1 MSAEIALPRPLA
13 LALRGLGLAAGVLLL
28 LIILLTVAD
37 VISRNLGDR
46 SIVGT
51 VDITTMLLVATA
63 YLGLASAEA
72 DGRHVSVEL
81 VEGRLG
87 ARARLAFSVLRSA
100 LLVGVG
106 VLMTWGLTEVL
117 ISAAERGETTND
129 ILRLPTWPAK
139 LILLVSFTAF
149 FVVAVWRELLTFAQA
164 RAEQKGRSDDRCHH
178 RRTRRRLGPVL
189 RAVVDPPARRTR
201 IDGVGVG
208 GCPDTAW
215 HRRRGQHGGQP
226 AVLHRGGLFVDD
238 HPAVHRHGGL
248 RGPGRTRPGRL
259 RPGHLG
265 VPTVAGRSRAGVVGG
280 VGDVRRGHRVQ
291 RRHRRDHGTGVD
303 RCHRASR
310 IRHPPRRGCRMCRW
324 NARGSSSAFDRSG
337 ALRRGHR
344 GEHRATAHRRHR
356 ARAADHRRVR
366 ADDRLAGGLAAT
378 PGQGSVRGVGRC
390 RIRILRQP
398 NSAKNRENPGSRD
411 VTGFLYLVVIFA
423 VSVGTIYLGVA
434 TPTEAASFGAFAALI
449 ILLLRSRPSAWLRN
463 VEESLREAV
472 GLTAMTFLLMVGA
485 GVFTY
490 VLALSGASTSLV
502 NAVTAADLPP
512 YVVLVACLAVLLPL
526 GMFLDGISMILIA
539 APLLHP
545 ILTGYGFDGIWIG
558 VLVVKVAEMALITPP
573 VGMNAFVYSGAVRE
587 AGLDRVFRGI
597 VPFVVADLVVV
608 ALLIAFPAVVT
619 FLPSMSG
626 AQQGGQVDRV
636 PR

>member
-1 MSAEIALPRPLA
+1 MTAATIGALVVVLVLFFALLSIRLHVGLA
-13 LALRGLGLAAGVLLL
+13 LMVSALAGVLILRGTGAGVSTVANQPFSTAADYSLTIIPLFIVMGVFAVRAGLAQAAFDLATSAFRRLPGGPALASLAGSGMFAAVTGSSVATVATMARVSTDAIVRAGYDIRLAAGVVCAGGTLGVLIPPSIVLVLYGVVTEESIGQL
-28 LIILLTVAD
+28 LIAGIGPGLLTIAVYA
-37 VISRNLGDR
+37 LT
-46 SIVGT
+46 IVS
-51 VDITTMLLVATA
+51 LVAWQ
-63 YLGLASAEA
+63 
-72 DGRHVSVEL
+72 R
-81 VEGRLG
+81 R
-87 ARARLAFSVLRSA
+87 RARGRSA
-100 LLVGVG
+100 ALVGAVSN
-106 VLMTWGLTEVL
+106 TAPTEL
-117 ISAAERGETTND
+117 GEE
-129 ILRLPTWPAK
+129 P
-139 LILLVSFTAF
+139 
-149 FVVAVWRELLTFAQA
+149 
-164 RAEQKGRSDDRCHH
+164 
-178 RRTRRRLGPVL
+178 
-189 RAVVDPPARRTR
+189 
-201 IDGVGVG
+201 
-208 GCPDTAW
+208 
-215 HRRRGQHGGQP
+215 
-226 AVLHRGGLFVDD
+226 
-238 HPAVHRHGGL
+238 
-248 RGPGRTRPGRL
+248 
-259 RPGHLG
+259 
-265 VPTVAGRSRAGVVGG
+265 
-280 VGDVRRGHRVQ
+280 
-291 RRHRRDHGTGVD
+291 
-303 RCHRASR
+303 
-310 IRHPPRRGCRMCRW
+310 
-324 NARGSSSAFDRSG
+324 
-337 ALRRGHR
+337 
-344 GEHRATAHRRHR
+344 
-356 ARAADHRRVR
+356 
-366 ADDRLAGGLAAT
+366 
-378 PGQGSVRGVGRC
+378 
-390 RIRILRQP
+390 
-398 NSAKNRENPGSRD
+398 ENPGSRD

-608 ALLIAFPAVVT
+608 ALLIAFPEVVT

-626 AQQGGQVDRV
+626 AQ
-636 PR
+636 